1 MFTTHFITVAVVAA
15 SAFVGQ
21 AQAAN
26 NIPRAALIAT
36 DPGVYG

>member
-1 MFTTHFITVAVVAA
+1 MFTTRFITFAFAA
-15 SAFVGQ
+15 ALTFVGQ